1 MPRHAGSPPPACPA
15 SFCLPC
21 SLTALRQEL
30 RGFLTETGLPPNRMP
45 TANQLLNAGRGDLC
59 QAIVQ
64 RGGFIAAGQAL
75 GWGTQRRQRSAWVD
89 AAVVAAELRQFI
101 LATQFPAQGSSSGGG
116 SSSGASV
123 ADGKRRQSSRGAQQQ
138 QQEQQPSAEEGPLL
152 AGARM
157 PTHRELADAGRHD
170 LK

>member
-1 MPRHAGSPPPACPA
+1 
-15 SFCLPC
+15 
-21 SLTALRQEL
+21 
-30 RGFLTETGLPPNRMP
+30 MP

-75 GWGTQRRQRSAWVD
+75 GWGTQRRQRSAWAD

-101 LATQFPAQGSSSGGG
+101 LTTQFPAAGSSGSSGG
-116 SSSGASV
+116 AE
-123 ADGKRRQSSRGAQQQ
+123 GKRRQSSRGAQQQ
-138 QQEQQPSAEEGPLL
+138 QEQQNEQESADEGPLP
-152 AGARM
+152 AGVRM